1 MENYPEPNNNFT
13 QGNEIMLDEVVTP
26 IGIEDPSSVMS
37 AFQKAGNDMLVRIR
51 DIVTNPYKKKTPRTW
66 GIVDAAKMIGIST
79 PTLRKIESENSVLG
93 DINRNENNRRAY
105 SLDRINQFRDFL
117 QTRYTRGKNSE
128 PVCIAIT
135 NFKGGCAKTT
145 TVAHLAQKCALEG
158 LRVLMIDLDPQGS
171 ASFVC
176 GGLIPD
182 LELEYE
188 DTICNALMEDPA
200 EIHRV
205 IRKTHFDGLDI
216 IPANLALQDAEL
228 GLPNSE
234 LNNVRTLGSA
244 AFRLKN
250 SINLIK
256 NDYDVIIFDC
266 GPNLGVLTINALTA
280 ANSILIPIPPNMFDY
295 ASFVMLTGTL
305 KTLFESLKIKRFDFF
320 RILLSKHS
328 GSNEAVNVENMLR
341 KQFGGYVLS
350 NHMCETIEIARA
362 TNDLS
367 TVYEISK
374 PRGSRDAFRR
384 AIDHLDS
391 VNNEIIG
398 HFKTIWETE
407 EKNALQQLAEGSVA

>member
-1 MENYPEPNNNFT
+1 
-13 QGNEIMLDEVVTP
+13 MLDAVLTP
-26 IGIEDPSSVMS
+26 IGLEDPSSVME
-37 AFQKAGNDMLVRIR
+37 AFQNAGNEMLVRIR
-51 DIVTNPYKKKTPRTW
+51 DIVTNPYKKKTARTW
-66 GIVDAAKMIGIST
+66 GIVDAAQMIGISP
-79 PTLRKIESENSVLG
+79 PTLRKLELEDNYANSTH
-93 DINRNENNRRAY
+93 RKENNRRAY
-105 SLDRINQFRDFL
+105 TLENINYYRDL
-117 QTRYTRGKNSE
+117 QKTRYRRS
-128 PVCIAIT
+128 PHSDPICIAIT

-145 TVAHLAQKCALEG
+145 TVAHLAQKCALDG

-188 DTICNALMEDPA
+188 DTICTALMENPED
-200 EIHRV
+200 IFKV
-205 IRKTHFDGLDI
+205 IRKTHFEGLDI

-234 LNNVRTLGSA
+234 LNNVKTLGSA

-250 SINLIK
+250 CIALIK
-256 NDYDVIIFDC
+256 HKYDVIIFDC
-266 GPNLGVLTINALTA
+266 GPNLGILTINALTA
-280 ANSILIPIPPNMFDY
+280 ANAILIPIPPNMFDY

-305 KTLFESLKIKRFDFF
+305 KTLFDSLKIKKFDFF

-328 GSNEAVNVENMLR
+328 GSSEAGNVESMLR

-384 AIDHLDS
+384 AIDHLDA

-398 HFKTIWETE
+398 HFKSVWDAQAKAASHLLSE
-407 EKNALQQLAEGSVA
+407 EADLCQ